1 MQYLVPAIRVKNAK
15 NKGQCKMA
23 YSNNIEYGYLRYLYH
38 IL

>member
-23 YSNNIEYGYLRYLYH
+23 YSKIANFADAP
-38 IL
+38 